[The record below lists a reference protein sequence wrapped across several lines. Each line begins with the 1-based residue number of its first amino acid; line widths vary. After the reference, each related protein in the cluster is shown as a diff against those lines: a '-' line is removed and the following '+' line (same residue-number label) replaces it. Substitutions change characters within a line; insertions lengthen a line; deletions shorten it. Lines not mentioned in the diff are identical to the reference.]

1 VATDDPEIPIR
12 WARGPEDVRGAF
24 AVRERVFCE
33 EQGVPRE
40 QELDERDADALHLVA
55 LDPEGRRVIG
65 TLRLLVDAD
74 RAKVGRVAVEREWR
88 RRGIAAQMLELA
100 LSRARELGCVRVR
113 LAAQLAATSV
123 YRRAGFAVESEPFEE
138 AGIQHVWM
146 GQTLAPSDP
155 AGA

>member
-1 VATDDPEIPIR
+1 MSEPEIAIR
-12 WARGPEDVRGAF
+12 WARGPEDMRGAF
-24 AVRERVFCE
+24 AVRERVFCG

-40 QELDERDADALHLVA
+40 EEIDGRDEEAQHLVA
-55 LDPEGRRVIG
+55 LAPDGRRVIG

-88 RRGIAAQMLELA
+88 RRGIAARMLA
-100 LSRARELGCVRVR
+100 LALARARERGCVRVR
-113 LAAQLAATSV
+113 LAAQMAATDV

-146 GQTLAPSDP
+146 GQHLSQSDP
-155 AGA
+155 ADG